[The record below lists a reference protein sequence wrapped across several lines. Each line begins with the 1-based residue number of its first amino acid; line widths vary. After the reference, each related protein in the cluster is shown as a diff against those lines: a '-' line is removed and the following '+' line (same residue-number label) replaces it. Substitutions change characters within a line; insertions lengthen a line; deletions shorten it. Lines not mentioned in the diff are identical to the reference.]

1 MARHGLGTVIY
12 SVCFVTYH
20 TNSRVRLSSKTK
32 QGNSARV
39 LPWIFALIVDTTRSQ
54 VVVCSNTYARRS
66 LTGVRDIFHLA
77 TVL

>member
-1 MARHGLGTVIY
+1 MAKHGLETVVY

-32 QGNSARV
+32 QGNSVCV